1 MNILTDVLS
10 LIKRGVYA
18 DKAEL
23 DDVLVLGKFYEA
35 PEMTGVASP
44 IPYKS
49 VKVIK
54 VRDLKIAAEHCDH
67 ANSPVVPPAGT
78 GQVYQKTESD
88 EITETCTVFYRS
100 LKSMSSNLTLA
111 TSADDN
117 FIEITTEGEPN
128 TADNVG
134 SGAKVWKDKVG
145 ETLNFRTLVE
155 GNNITIAQSPNE
167 ITISAAAGGIGI
179 FKLLSDTGSAVVV
192 DGDDITLTGSQGI
205 ETEGDGTNDTVKI
218 FLQDTAVTPG
228 SYTNANITV
237 DQQGRITAASDG
249 SGGGG
254 LGYTSYCALVSQN
267 GSNNPAITQLANDTG
282 NSVTAIRVGA
292 GRYRFTYNTAVDA
305 DKTMVMFHDTVKSG
319 PAGVNVVSAG
329 DLNFT
334 VQTFTHGA
342 TGNNLETD
350 DILFRTPLEI
360 RIYP

>member
-1 MNILTDVLS
+1 
-10 LIKRGVYA
+10 
-18 DKAEL
+18 
-23 DDVLVLGKFYEA
+23 
-35 PEMTGVASP
+35 
-44 IPYKS
+44 
-49 VKVIK
+49 
-54 VRDLKIAAEHCDH
+54 
-67 ANSPVVPPAGT
+67 
-78 GQVYQKTESD
+78 
-88 EITETCTVFYRS
+88 
-100 LKSMSSNLTLA
+100 MSSNLTLA

-117 FIEITTEGEPN
+117 FIEITTEGESN